1 MKKVIVAITS
11 ILLTF
16 ILVTFTASIII
27 LNSDKILSNFNII
40 NIDNISTNFQV
51 RFEKVKAAKYYDIVI
66 YNSDNI
72 QIYSKSV
79 YNNSNEINLNMLEY
93 KSEYRLVVY
102 AYDKLGESLSVNN
115 PYKFTYTEPTF
126 SNDNDFILKNDE
138 DYKLLIDGNLSKKN
152 YKIVL
157 YDNNYKLKEEK
168 LTSNEY
174 VIDKK
179 YYEDLK
185 QKLDIKIVDGLTTIS
200 KISLY
205 NNISP
210 VSDISITSPAN
221 GNILDYN
228 DVILTY
234 NGGDNATKYIVKI
247 YNKDKLLKET
257 TVKKNRCVVSSEMF
271 KKAEKYKIEISA
283 LYKDYTDYT
292 KTSSVEFEMNEKDT
306 LKPVYI
312 NTYHKFVK
320 PGSYIT
326 LSNPNK
332 DGTIF
337 YTINGSD
344 PSISGIKY
352 DTPIYVRKNMT
363 IKTVITEPKKNNSI
377 INEFEVNI
385 GKKEKY
391 SVYLSPSNQDGNYG
405 ISSVGYTNEKTEM
418 NDITNYIE
426 KRLKANNVKV
436 YRNSPYGNINLWTA
450 DSRYY
455 GVDLHL
461 AIHSN
466 ASINHNIFGIE
477 TWINEQSSKTYS
489 LANLIQDSLINVYY
503 TNEEGSNR
511 GVKYANGAMGEVHE
525 SFVPF
530 GILLEIAHHDYEKD
544 ATWIMQNKELIA
556 NTITDTILKY
566 FGII

>member
-1 MKKVIVAITS
+1 MKRVIIAITS

-16 ILVTFTASIII
+16 ILVTFASSFII
-27 LNSDKILSNFNII
+27 LNSDKILSNFSII

-51 RFEKVKAAKYYDIVI
+51 KFEKVKAAKYYDIVV

-79 YNNSNEINLNMLEY
+79 YNNSNEINLNMLDYNSEY
-93 KSEYRLVVY
+93 KLVIY
-102 AYDKLGESLSVNN
+102 AYDKLGESISVNN
-115 PYKFTYTEPTF
+115 PYKFKYTEPTF
-126 SNDNDFILKNDE
+126 SKDNDFILKNDE
-138 DYKLLIDGNLSKKN
+138 DYKLLIDGNLNKKN

-174 VIDKK
+174 IINKK
-179 YYEDLK
+179 YYKDMK
-185 QKLDIKIVDGLTTIS
+185 QKLDIKIIDGLTTIS

-210 VSDISITSPAN
+210 ISDITITSPAN

-234 NGGDNATKYIVKI
+234 KGGDNATKYVVKI
-247 YNKDKLLKET
+247 YNNDKLLKET
-257 TVKKNRCVVSSEMF
+257 AVKKNRCVVSSEMF
-271 KKAEKYKIEISA
+271 KKAEKYKIEINA
-283 LYKDYTDYT
+283 LYKDYKDYT
-292 KTSSVEFEMNEKDT
+292 KTSSVEFQMNEKDT

-312 NTYHKFVK
+312 NTYHKFIK
-320 PGSYIT
+320 LNSYIT
-326 LSNPNK
+326 LNNPNES
-332 DGTIF
+332 GTIF
-337 YTINGSD
+337 YTTNGSD
-344 PSISGIKY
+344 PTINGIKY
-352 DTPIYVRKNMT
+352 ETPIYVRKNMI

-377 INEFEVNI
+377 INEFDINI
-385 GKKEKY
+385 GNKDKY
-391 SVYLSPSNQDGNYG
+391 SIYLSPSNQDGNYG
-405 ISSVGYTNEKTEM
+405 ISSTGYTNEMKEM
-418 NDITNYIE
+418 NDITDYIE

-436 YRNSPYGNINLWTA
+436 YRNSSYGNINLWTA

-466 ASINHNIFGIE
+466 ASIKHDNFGIE

-489 LANLIQDSLINVYY
+489 LANLIQNALMSIYY

-511 GVKYANGAMGEVHE
+511 GVKYANGGIGEVYDNY
-525 SFVPF
+525 VPF
-530 GILLEIAHHDYEKD
+530 GILLEIAHHDNEKD
-544 ATWIMQNKELIA
+544 AAWIMQNKELIA